1 MSRQI
6 RIISHYS
13 NYSGKWSE
21 CSRRVTRYRPEQN
34 EQTVANQEEGS
45 PSERARGSG
54 WFTVEIKRTCWRGCG
69 SGLEEEIKWVETI
82 ATLWLRFATTMRI
95 KSQTVKWG
103 YTRNGKRNERCIHSS
118 YSVWLWGYA
127 QPRVNVLCG
136 GYSTRVVR
144 ARNCRN
150 IFLSTR

>member
-1 MSRQI
+1 MECRDKFASFRTILIIQGNEVNAAAGLLDIGQSRMSRP
-6 RIISHYS
+6 
-13 NYSGKWSE
+13 W
-21 CSRRVTRYRPEQN
+21 
-34 EQTVANQEEGS
+34 QEEGS

-54 WFTVEIKRTCWRGCG
+54 WLTVEIKRTCWHGCG
-69 SGLEEEIKWVETI
+69 SGLEEIKWVETI